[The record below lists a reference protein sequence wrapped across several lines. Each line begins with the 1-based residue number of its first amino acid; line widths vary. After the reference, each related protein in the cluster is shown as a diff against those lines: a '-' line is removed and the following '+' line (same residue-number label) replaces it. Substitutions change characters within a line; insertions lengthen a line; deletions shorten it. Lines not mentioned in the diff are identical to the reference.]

1 MRWIRSLLRQKSGE
15 DGVVTLEFVL
25 IALPMFLLL
34 LCMADF
40 GHAFYMRQ
48 IITDGAREGARY
60 GVVFTSPKRT
70 ETQIQTYVTTFL
82 TGIGITPDVVNVSGA
97 GGNPGDPLTVQ
108 VQATK
113 TWFVLDSIL
122 GPTTQMTATS
132 TMRNE

>member
-1 MRWIRSLLRQKSGE
+1 MGWIRSLLRQKSGE

-25 IALPMFLLL
+25 IAFPMFLLL

-70 ETQIQTYVTTFL
+70 EAQIQTKVTTFL
-82 TGIGITPDVVNVSGA
+82 TGIGITPDSVTAPAA
-97 GGNPGDPLTVQ
+97 GGATGTDLTVT

-113 TWFVLDSIL
+113 TWFVLDFIL
-122 GPTTQMTATS
+122 GPTTQMTAHS
-132 TMRNE
+132 TMRHE